1 MYNPTLEPSRIR
13 ASASLRDRVVVRN
26 DGDLNASDSAFY
38 ALTDFELDF
47 PITVDIER
55 TIGEAFR
62 DMNRL
67 GIHALLVTRQGLRGI
82 DPQIFGLI
90 TAHDI
95 ERAQARHPRNG
106 AGMPARR
113 CLKVCEVMTLWEDLS
128 YVKYESLRS
137 LTAMDLYQ
145 MFQGTG
151 LTHLLVVQLHED
163 EVPVA
168 RGVLSRAALGK
179 RLQHARQTVHSVC
192 MR

>member
-13 ASASLRDRVVVRN
+13 AAASLCDRVVVRD
-26 DGDLNASDSAFY
+26 DGDLNATDSAFC

-47 PITVDIER
+47 PITVDIEL
-55 TIGEAFR
+55 TIGEAFN
-62 DMNRL
+62 DMDRL

-82 DPQIFGLI
+82 DPQIVGLI

-95 ERAQARHPRNG
+95 ERAQARHPRSG
-106 AGMPARR
+106 ARLPAKW
-113 CLKVCEVMTLWEDLS
+113 LNVCEVMTPWEDLS
-128 YVKYESLRS
+128 YVIYESLET
-137 LTAMDLYQ
+137 LTAMDLYR

-151 LTHLLVVQLHED
+151 LTHLLVVQVHDD
-163 EVPVA
+163 EEAVA

-179 RLQHARQTVHSVC
+179 RLQHARQTPHPVC